1 MPQWIDIPGG
11 RLQQRD
17 PPARFEVAPFRISRT
32 EITVEQFRLFI
43 KYTGYSN
50 PAWTDFPST
59 GTSTDL
65 SWDRP
70 RYEHADTF
78 PVVCV
83 SARDAMAFAG
93 WLSEQIG
100 QPLRLPTELEW
111 EYAARAGT
119 ATRFWWGDEYQE
131 RYAECFGCGPRPPQH
146 PTYVGARAP
155 NPFGLLDISG
165 NVREWTC
172 TPFATRGAGS
182 VGSCAPHFDE
192 ATNLVL
198 RVFGIKGVAEPN
210 LTEDEIKALI
220 SQGAETGAV
229 GATEENI
236 VQRVFQL
243 GDQRVAAIMTPRPDI
258 VAIATTAA
266 PHREMAEFALLKA
279 AGPHIGFPFDHVIS
293 VQEAG
298 YFKPHWK
305 TYAKAEEII
314 ANGSATHGLLGA
326 VVAALPLP
334 KRGEV
339 EPQAVRGRASTRSR
353 RPRRRCRG
361 GRGCTSR
368 NGTSR
373 TSARSAGCRSSWA
386 LPAATTAFRNSRRS
400 RWARTASL
408 PMVRRSHGATP
419 TSSWA
424 HGAARS
430 SGPRKWRRARG
441 GKG

>member
-1 MPQWIDIPGG
+1 MTDTPPPADPASPESAPTREPFRRQQRDDGSPSDRIRPPELPGEAPPETDSLRFPLLALALTSMIVSLLLAWMQADPSVPVAPRQPSAQERLQMPQWIDIPGG

-50 PAWTDFPST
+50 PAWTDFPCT

-70 RYEHADTF
+70 GYEQADTF

-155 NPFGLLDISG
+155 NPFGLLDIAG

-198 RVFGIKGVAEPN
+198 RG
-210 LTEDEIKALI
+210 
-220 SQGAETGAV
+220 
-229 GATEENI
+229 
-236 VQRVFQL
+236 
-243 GDQRVAAIMTPRPDI
+243 
-258 VAIATTAA
+258 
-266 PHREMAEFALLKA
+266 
-279 AGPHIGFPFDHVIS
+279 
-293 VQEAG
+293 
-298 YFKPHWK
+298 
-305 TYAKAEEII
+305 
-314 ANGSATHGLLGA
+314 GSWQ
-326 VVAALPLP
+326 
-334 KRGEV
+334 
-339 EPQAVRGRASTRSR
+339 EPQQALELVHRS
-353 RPRRRCRG
+353 PFG
-361 GRGCTSR
+361 AWHR
-368 NGTSR
+368 NVWTGFR
-373 TSARSAGCRSSWA
+373 LVA
-386 LPAATTAFRNSRRS
+386 PAQPS
-400 RWARTASL
+400 
-408 PMVRRSHGATP
+408 
-419 TSSWA
+419 
-424 HGAARS
+424 
-430 SGPRKWRRARG
+430 
-441 GKG
+441 